1 MPFVSLDSY
10 RDPASIQTPMV
21 AVSLYGVASVATR
34 KPDGKVVTCVLKREE
49 IASERCAEMIYRERR
64 RERERKVRN
73 DDERKKEKSISII
86 GLKEKKNS
94 SIQISTTLFSA
105 SPLQTGERKED
116 ALSIRAR
123 RR

>member
-1 MPFVSLDSY
+1 VPFVSLDSY

-49 IASERCAEMIYRERR
+49 ITSERCAEMIHRERW
-64 RERERKVRN
+64 RERERKVCN
-73 DDERKKEKSISII
+73 DDERKEEKSIDHRV
-86 GLKEKKNS
+86 KEKKK
-94 SIQISTTLFSA
+94 SIQISTALFSA